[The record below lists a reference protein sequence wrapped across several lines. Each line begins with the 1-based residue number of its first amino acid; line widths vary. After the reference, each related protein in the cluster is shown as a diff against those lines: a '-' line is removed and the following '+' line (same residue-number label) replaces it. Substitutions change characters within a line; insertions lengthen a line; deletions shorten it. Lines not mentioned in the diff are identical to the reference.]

1 MTGSGSLEWCA
12 ICGNEMPLAL
22 HRDIWWSLARRVRR
36 SAPMQLAY
44 GAAAQRD
51 PRIARAFEAHLRR
64 ARVLIARDL
73 GGDAEATART
83 GAELVAEAARRGV
96 RLRDPPRP

>member
-12 ICGNEMPLAL
+12 ICGNEMRLAL

-36 SAPMQLAY
+36 GAPMQLAY
-44 GAAAQRD
+44 GAAAHSD

-64 ARVLIARDL
+64 SRVLIARDL
-73 GGDAEATART
+73 GGDAEVIART
-83 GAELVAEAARRGV
+83 RAELVAEAARRGV
-96 RLRDPPRP
+96 RLRDLPGP